1 MKRLKQ
7 TLLIIVFMSSLVGV
21 AQKNY
26 TEASVKDALKQ
37 GFAEFVDN
45 LRPAYSN
52 GDTYREFKDKVFF
65 GVVNPPNYTLPPVPA
80 EGENLLQKAYQFLV
94 ANYSSRQLLEK
105 ADYKTF
111 GKAILYINNYSN
123 NNNKS
128 VQDAEVALFGGNS
141 QLISNNALLS
151 NTRGVCKW
159 WQLWC
164 HLDQIFG
171 GGGAGQLLQAIV
183 QFIIILIL

>member
-21 AQKNY
+21 AQKSH

-52 GDTYREFKDKVFF
+52 GDTYKEFKDKVFF

-80 EGENLLQKAYQFLV
+80 EGENLLRKGYQFLV

-141 QLISNNALLS
+141 QLMNNNALLTS
-151 NTRGVCKW
+151 NRGVCKW
-159 WQLWC
+159 WELWC

-171 GGGAGQLLQAIV
+171 GGNGQTILVWIINLITGLL
-183 QFIIILIL
+183 